1 MFSKLFGNDDSHGR
15 NHAHDEE
22 LQNLRAQVAAISRSQ
37 AVIEFSLDGTV
48 LTANANFLNALG
60 YTLEEVQG
68 KHHRIFVSPTEA
80 QSPQYIAFW
89 QKLGR
94 GEFDAGRYLRI
105 AKGNREIW
113 IQASYNPIFD
123 AQGRPCK
130 VIKFATDITAE
141 VSREAD
147 YSGQLAAINK
157 AQAVIQF
164 GLDGKI
170 LEANDNFCRALGY
183 SAGEIK
189 GQHHSLFVA
198 PEERNTSEYR
208 AFWEKLGRGEFDAGQ
223 YKRIGKGGE
232 KSGFR
237 PPTTRFSMPTAAPSR
252 SSNSQLTSPLKFEVA
267 SCCNKRWKKPKPS
280 SPQPV
285 MAT

>member
-157 AQAVIQF
+157 AQAVI
-164 GLDGKI
+164 
-170 LEANDNFCRALGY
+170 
-183 SAGEIK
+183 
-189 GQHHSLFVA
+189 
-198 PEERNTSEYR
+198 
-208 AFWEKLGRGEFDAGQ
+208 
-223 YKRIGKGGE
+223 
-232 KSGFR
+232 
-237 PPTTRFSMPTAAPSR
+237 
-252 SSNSQLTSPLKFEVA
+252 
-267 SCCNKRWKKPKPS
+267 
-280 SPQPV
+280 
-285 MAT
+285 